1 MIKLFGNAIQVMK
14 EYKNERDNVLNNN
27 ENARY
32 EEINI
37 ERRLC

>member
-1 MIKLFGNAIQVMK
+1 MK
-14 EYKNERDNVLNNN
+14 EYKNERDNVLINN

-37 ERRLC
+37 ERRIR